1 MPVVTLSSKGQI
13 VLPRKV
19 REALNL
25 QNGDRLRLTWED
37 DRLVLIPV
45 ARAAAQKNWRR
56 WRGRLTGTQ
65 ALESHMAEHADEICN
80 ERLP

>member
-25 QNGDRLRLTWED
+25 QKGDRLRLTWED
-37 DRLVLIPV
+37 DRLVLIP
-45 ARAAAQKNWRR
+45 AAGVPTQENWRR

-65 ALESHMAEHADEICN
+65 ALESHMAEHADEIRN